1 MILSSCSRLAVFLQ
15 PAVHCAARAIPYS
28 PRSLSTFKIVATSG
42 TTGRSR
48 ALACPKNTPCASLW
62 KDQDRCQNRDFYYPD
77 RMLVGTRY
85 FQTNTGRIPTRSG
98 WLDTSFCR
106 VVTWIFVNIFSY
118 FTGQL
123 HVGHLSC
130 STYQHVIQSNQKQSF
145 GAGTLAFWCFV
156 CSVLLGSIFVSS
168 FEPYL
173 AGHFAR
179 NPDTETEFLR
189 LSFWL
194 VHILRTFSE
203 NCYTKPEKL
212 RIV

>member
-1 MILSSCSRLAVFLQ
+1 MLAE
-15 PAVHCAARAIPYS
+15 
-28 PRSLSTFKIVATSG
+28 
-42 TTGRSR
+42 
-48 ALACPKNTPCASLW
+48 
-62 KDQDRCQNRDFYYPD
+62 
-77 RMLVGTRY
+77 TRY

-98 WLDTSFCR
+98 WLDASFCR

-123 HVGHLSC
+123 HVGHVSC
-130 STYQHVIQSNQKQSF
+130 ATYQHVIQSNQKQSF

-179 NPDTETEFLR
+179 NLIRRQNFFASHFD
-189 LSFWL
+189 LSTFWERSL
-194 VHILRTFSE
+194 
-203 NCYTKPEKL
+203 K
-212 RIV
+212 IVIRNPKNYESFNQFPWRQQSVCRKHGFC